1 MVWAVSFDVFFQRFK
16 DGDADEGGGEAMRR
30 ILAAHIV
37 REEPERNFA
46 LIEFGSGSADVY
58 LGASDMMANHV
69 SGDEPW
75 DLLVDG
81 ARAAQ
86 WVILP
91 VGCPTCITDEAQR
104 AHLPQGLDEDVVLV
118 TSGAELLA
126 VIRSA

>member
-1 MVWAVSFDVFFQRFK
+1 MSFDVFFQRFK
-16 DGDADEGGGEAMRR
+16 NGDADEGGGEAMRR
-30 ILAAHIV
+30 VLAPHIV
-37 REEPERNFA
+37 REGPEHDFA
-46 LIEFGSGSADVY
+46 LIEFGNGSADVY

-69 SGDEPW
+69 SGDSPW

-81 ARAAQ
+81 AMAAQ

-104 AHLPQGLDEDVVLV
+104 AHLPAGLDEDVVLV
-118 TSGAELLA
+118 KTGADLLA